1 MKRGGDTRGSAGTAS
16 RARSAPSQRG
26 RVLVCDDDPG
36 VRQMITDALA
46 GKSVVVETANRAM
59 DAIQKI
65 MRTRYHALILDLK
78 MPGLG
83 GLDSIPIIK
92 QIDETLPIIV
102 VTGYSSYETE
112 RAARVAGVFYYLVK
126 PFPLDEL
133 AKAVAAARRV
143 RRGAKG
149 KKRG

>member
-1 MKRGGDTRGSAGTAS
+1 MVAKT
-16 RARSAPSQRG
+16 RSAESQRG

-36 VRQMITDALA
+36 VRGMIAEALA
-46 GKSVVVETANRAM
+46 GKSVVVETADRAM

-65 MRTRYHALILDLK
+65 MRTRYQALILDLK

-102 VTGYSSYETE
+102 VTGHSSYETE
-112 RAARVAGVFYYLVK
+112 RAARAAGVFYYLVK
-126 PFPLDEL
+126 PFSLEEL
-133 AKAVAAARRV
+133 SKAVTAARRLRGGL
-143 RRGAKG
+143 RR
-149 KKRG
+149 KRPG